1 MLSVQRSM
9 MGVAGHWDE
18 GSSSQESMAAARPM
32 IIAAYSSMLMDINV
46 LLSGEGLKVLV
57 HW

>member
-1 MLSVQRSM
+1 
-9 MGVAGHWDE
+9 MGVAGRWDE
-18 GSSSQESMAAARPM
+18 GSSSQESMVAARPM